1 MRIVRL
7 AACPLL
13 AIALLALALAGCRGN
28 PLVRANVS
36 IDWVDFV
43 KWDGRSYEAMY
54 NRALTDPS
62 DIGPGVG
69 EVKFKLEGNVHTPGY
84 RSKNGDAAYLEPG
97 TVLYELKSRPDR
109 SILAVRDDKAIGG
122 YALYADPEKQT
133 GYPWHFKDIPKGKV
147 TLVEIYRYGP
157 DDEPAMT
164 NLLEGEKAA
173 AFVNLLE
180 RSAASESYSPAPGG
194 PDPEMFT
201 VVLSA
206 GGTVGFQYH
215 LFHDDKSYYW
225 SPWDTVPLP
234 GEIGS
239 YLNS

>member
-13 AIALLALALAGCRGN
+13 AIALLTLASTGCRDN

-43 KWDGRSYEAMY
+43 KWDDRSYEAMY

-62 DIGPGVG
+62 DIGPSVG
-69 EVKFKLEGNVHTPGY
+69 EVKFKLEGNVRTTGY

-122 YALYADPEKQT
+122 YALYADPEKLS
-133 GYPWHFKDIPKGKV
+133 GYPWHFKDIPKDKV

-194 PDPEMFT
+194 PNPEMFT
-201 VVLSA
+201 AVLSA

-215 LFHDDKSYYW
+215 LFHDDNRYYW
-225 SPWDTVPLP
+225 SPRDTVPLP